1 MKQINIDESSGFCWG
16 VVQTIEKA
24 ENCLQENK
32 KQIYVLG
39 EIIHNPNEIE
49 RLAKK
54 NLITINHNQ
63 LENLDKNNSIVVI
76 RAHGE
81 PPATYQKINKLELEL
96 VDATCPLVKQL
107 QNKIL
112 QHYIDNWQIIIFGKY
127 EHAEVIGLRG
137 VCNDECIVILNA
149 DEALEK
155 IDFSKKIMLCS
166 QTTMDV
172 NALINIKQAIEA
184 RAVKHKFIFHNT
196 VCKFVISREESL
208 KKFAKQ
214 NKLVIFV
221 AGHYSSNGK
230 VLFGI
235 CKSVNSNS
243 ILVENFGEIDL
254 NILQNIDTIGIT
266 GATSTPKWLLEEIKN
281 KIIRNV

>member
-32 KQIYVLG
+32 KQVYVLG

-54 NLITINHNQ
+54 NLVTINHNQ
-63 LENLDKNNSIVVI
+63 LEKLDKNNSIVVI

-81 PPATYQKINKLELEL
+81 PPATYKKINELKLELI
-96 VDATCPLVKQL
+96 DATCPLVKQL

-112 QHYIDNWQIIIFGKY
+112 QYDTDNWQIIIFGKY

-137 VCNDECIVILNA
+137 VCNDECIVVLNA
-149 DEALEK
+149 DEALKK

-166 QTTMDV
+166 QTTMDA
-172 NALINIKQAIEA
+172 NALINIKQAIEKKIA
-184 RAVKHKFIFHNT
+184 KQNFIFHNT
-196 VCKFVISREESL
+196 VCKFVINREENL
-208 KKFAKQ
+208 KNFATQ
-214 NKLVIFV
+214 NDLIIFV
-221 AGHYSSNGK
+221 AGHNSSNGK
-230 VLFGI
+230 MLFGI
-235 CKSVNSNS
+235 CKSANSNS
-243 ILVENFGEIDL
+243 ILIENFEEIDL
-254 NILQNIDTIGIT
+254 NILQNVNTVGIT
-266 GATSTPKWLLEEIKN
+266 GATSTPKWLLEDIKN
-281 KIIRNV
+281 KIINSV